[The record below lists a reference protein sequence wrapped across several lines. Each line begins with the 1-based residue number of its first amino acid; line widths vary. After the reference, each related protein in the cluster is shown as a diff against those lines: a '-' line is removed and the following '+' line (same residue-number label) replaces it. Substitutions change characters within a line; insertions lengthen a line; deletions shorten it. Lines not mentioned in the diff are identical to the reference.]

1 MDSCESRSHKRSLLR
16 QGLGGHDFKRL
27 QKNYKCVHYRGRAAL
42 TGPRKAC
49 GISLGFQPLW
59 SSLVMGAFFRS
70 PLGIRDLSY
79 VEPVTLF
86 AENYRKADSALRE
99 KSACSTEKL

>member
-1 MDSCESRSHKRSLLR
+1 MGFSPC
-16 QGLGGHDFKRL
+16 GRL
-27 QKNYKCVHYRGRAAL
+27 TRDGRVF
-42 TGPRKAC
+42 P
-49 GISLGFQPLW
+49 QPLE
-59 SSLVMGAFFRS
+59 
-70 PLGIRDLSY
+70 IRDLSY

>member
-1 MDSCESRSHKRSLLR
+1 MFTLSIIAHVGTDAFARP
-16 QGLGGHDFKRL
+16 
-27 QKNYKCVHYRGRAAL
+27 GRDVFFAAASA
-42 TGPRKAC
+42 PVVDC
-49 GISLGFQPLW
+49 F
-59 SSLVMGAFFRS
+59 VMGTFFRS

>member
-1 MDSCESRSHKRSLLR
+1 MWASAPVVDC
-16 QGLGGHDFKRL
+16 
-27 QKNYKCVHYRGRAAL
+27 
-42 TGPRKAC
+42 
-49 GISLGFQPLW
+49 
-59 SSLVMGAFFRS
+59 LVMGAFFRS
-70 PLGIRDLSY
+70 PLQIRDLSY